1 MLKQTIFHLKDISK
15 QRNQI
20 YIVSHMYKAWS
31 ARKNTGGKIINAVIS
46 GQKYA
51 NAVWSIMHKAAL
63 VIIVE

>member
-1 MLKQTIFHLKDISK
+1 MSKQTIFHLKDISK

-20 YIVSHMYKAWS
+20 YTVSHMYKVWS
-31 ARKNTGGKIINAVIS
+31 THKNTGGKIINSVIS

-51 NAVWSIMHKAAL
+51 NAVWSITHKAAL